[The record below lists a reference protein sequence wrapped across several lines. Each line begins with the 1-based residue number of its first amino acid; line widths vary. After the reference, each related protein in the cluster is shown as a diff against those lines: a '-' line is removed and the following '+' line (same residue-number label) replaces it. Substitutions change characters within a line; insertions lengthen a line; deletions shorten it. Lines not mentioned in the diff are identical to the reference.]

1 MRTLPRLI
9 IVALLSLLVPLQGSL
24 AYARSVSMAG
34 KMMDAQPAAAQ
45 PFAVQPFAPAIAVSA
60 ADAHHAHHGGHAGH
74 GNNATAAHAGHH
86 QQAHPAAKAPAVQ
99 PHKHA
104 SNACD
109 TCAKCCLAGAAAPP
123 SVNLQSPDAAPMR
136 IVFIRASA
144 SLSGFIPDGPERPP
158 RHFLS

>member
-9 IVALLSLLVPLQGSL
+9 IVALLSLLLPLQGTL

-34 KMMDAQPAAAQ
+34 KMMH
-45 PFAVQPFAPAIAVSA
+45 VQPNMQVMATSA
-60 ADAHHAHHGGHAGH
+60 AGRHAHLALHGDHAEH
-74 GNNATAAHAGHH
+74 ANNAANTHAGHH
-86 QQAHPAAKAPAVQ
+86 QHMPPAIKAPAVQ
-99 PHKHA
+99 LHKHA

-123 SVNLQSPDAAPMR
+123 SVNLQSPDAAPVR
-136 IVFIRASA
+136 IVFTRISA

-158 RHFLS
+158 RHDLS

>member
-1 MRTLPRLI
+1 MRTVPRLI
-9 IVALLSLLVPLQGSL
+9 IVALLSLLLPLQGSL

-45 PFAVQPFAPAIAVSA
+45 PVAHALAVSA
-60 ADAHHAHHGGHAGH
+60 ADGHHAHHAHHGGHAGH
-74 GNNATAAHAGHH
+74 GNNVTAAPAGHH
-86 QQAHPAAKAPAVQ
+86 QQAHSAAKAPAVQ
-99 PHKHA
+99 SHKHA